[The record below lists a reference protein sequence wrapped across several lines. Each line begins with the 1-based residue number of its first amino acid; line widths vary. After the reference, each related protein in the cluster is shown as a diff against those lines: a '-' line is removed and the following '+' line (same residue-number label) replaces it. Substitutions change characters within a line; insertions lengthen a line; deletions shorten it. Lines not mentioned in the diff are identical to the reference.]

1 MSLKNAYDYYNDGN
15 SNVPVGY
22 TVENAYGAYFK
33 SPSLGDKKIA
43 IYGDNFLIGYTG
55 VEPPVRGGYI
65 SGRLGIGQIGAE
77 TELDVLGS
85 IRTTGFVSVSET
97 AASGALSTR
106 QDTLLD
112 ARNLSTNVTLADSSL
127 IDQVKIVRLLTK
139 NSLSRTVVCNRG
151 AFRLT
156 PKDSMRTL
164 RSTNDGWVIEHPT
177 HDSFYPTREVNKVVV
192 ELKSYGTGLAITADG
207 TRAAIGASQD
217 NSVGSVRIYY
227 RAPGTNTWTLEQKL
241 VGTGYASE
249 FPSQGGSCAFSA
261 DGSVVAF
268 GAVNAGPY
276 IGAVCIFERSG
287 TVWTQKAILVGTGS
301 EGFMIN
307 QGNSIALSADGKT
320 LASGGRADDSYAGAV
335 WIFKN
340 SQGSWSQVGNKLVGS
355 GATGNASQG
364 NSVAISADGNTVAW
378 GGVGDDSSVGATWVF
393 QNIDGTYTEQLAA
406 NVGTDAIGASNQG
419 ISISLS
425 ADGDTLA
432 VGGSADDDDAGATWV
447 FTRAGTVW
455 SQQAKLIA
463 TSASSDAKQGSQ
475 VSLTADGNTL
485 AVFGRS
491 DNQGTGGIWIFTRFG
506 TVWTQQRKLVPSV
519 GYGTGL
525 MTFNANGTCLAFVN
539 GDNSS
544 DEIPGNFIVFS

>member
-22 TVENAYGAYFK
+22 TVENAYGAFFK

-55 VEPPVRGGYI
+55 VEPPLRGGYI
-65 SGRLGIGQIGAE
+65 SGKLGIGQTSAE
-77 TELDVLGS
+77 SELDVLGS
-85 IRTTGFVSVSET
+85 IRTTGLVSVSET
-97 AASGALSTR
+97 VTSGALSTK
-106 QDTLLD
+106 QDTLVD
-112 ARNLSTNVTLADSSL
+112 ARNSSTDITLGDSNL
-127 IDQVKIVRLLTK
+127 VDQVKTVRLLTK
-139 NSLSRTVVCNRG
+139 NSLSRTVVCSRG
-151 AFRLT
+151 AFKLT

-164 RSTNDGWVIEHPT
+164 RSTNDGWVIENAT
-177 HDSFYPTREVNKVVV
+177 HDSFYPTREVSKVIV

-227 RAPGTNTWTLEQKL
+227 RAPGANTWTLEQKL
-241 VGTGYASE
+241 VGTGYASG

-276 IGAVCIFERSG
+276 VGAVCIFERSG
-287 TVWTQKAILVGTGS
+287 VVWTQKTIVVGTGG
-301 EGFMIN
+301 EGLFVF
-307 QGNSIALSADGKT
+307 QGGSVALSADGKT
-320 LASGGRADDSYAGAV
+320 LAVGATADYSYAGAV

-340 SQGSWSQVGNKLVGS
+340 IDGTWTQVGSKLVGT
-355 GATGNASQG
+355 GATGNSSQG
-364 NSVAISADGNTVAW
+364 FAVAISADGNTVAW
-378 GGVGDDSSVGATWVF
+378 GGPNDDSNIGATWVF
-393 QNIDGTYTEQLAA
+393 YNIDGTYTEQLAT
-406 NVGTDAIGASNQG
+406 NVGTGASGTSSQG
-419 ISISLS
+419 YSISLS
-425 ADGDTLA
+425 SDGDTLA
-432 VGGSADDDDAGATWV
+432 VGGPGDSTDAGATWV

-455 SQQAKLIA
+455 SQQAKLVA

-485 AVFGRS
+485 AVFGRA
-491 DNQGTGGIWIFTRFG
+491 DNEDTGGIWIFTRLG
-506 TVWTQQRKLVPSV
+506 TVWTQQRKIIPSV
-519 GYGTGL
+519 GYGSGL

-539 GDNSS
+539 GSNSG
-544 DEIPGNFIVFS
+544 DDIPGNFIVFS